1 MDFLRLE
8 SALLLQNGNSFGCG
22 WSDPSS
28 SGNAADDGTVDG
40 SIYGSS
46 SIVNGRGVGI
56 GGDYYSHGVGYGSE
70 NHVAKLHTPL
80 DPLLKELKREHAS
93 SAGPQDV
100 LASLISKEELEFLL
114 MTASSRT
121 STTKSSDGSGGRKF
135 SVKSIEVPEDVNNTK
150 KETMDKEPTD
160 LFDVVRAETPL
171 ARGGHVEG
179 SPLIASPPPTS
190 HSTTLSSNKSGIH
203 QNLSHK
209 RPFSSHVDNLLQ
221 TTPHLRHLSAA
232 STDLSGSGLYDDSKN
247 IFSQILNFNNKDRKI
262 SSSDNIDSSS
272 APGNVDYPTSI
283 LRQRANRRASLELAS
298 FMRLLSN
305 EMPQEA
311 FVVVEAEVY
320 KKVFSLMQSKT
331 TRSDDRLAGVAALD
345 ALLSVPSS
353 NEEAKA
359 IRVSNAL
366 SNGLK
371 APHADYEFL
380 HAVARAIGR
389 MAFGSTNVDVV
400 EFEIT
405 RSLEWLQ
412 SDRSD
417 RKLAAVLVLSEL
429 AKSSPTA
436 FYSKTNT
443 SSTLSGGRG
452 GSMGVLA
459 SYLDGLGLSGTNEF
473 LEHIHPVLTDPHPI
487 VRVCAADAL
496 SECLKILMDR
506 QQRAMTAPLCKLHS
520 QMMDGLQ
527 WAPGSKNNSDDK
539 FTERDNAIKAHGSLL
554 LVTEMLNHSRN
565 FILPRYDEVCAA
577 VLKFTSHPMAL
588 IRLELIRIIPQLARR
603 NPDVFGC
610 RYLCPSLD
618 FLLVSASA
626 LPPQRSGIDLR
637 PKAILAIGQLALGMS
652 DEDMGGGDITIPTVR
667 IFDKP
672 NPVVKSEDENEVEF
686 HIVEIEDESVFQ
698 QRLGDI
704 FNLISE
710 SLKRNRL
717 ASIGNVAKY
726 RSDVLICFAN
736 MVEALGHHA
745 TPYVKGIVE
754 DMFRSGLSRNLI
766 GCLHSVAASLPS
778 MQLYIERRLFEE
790 VSFCLAGT
798 RSLNSAYD
806 LFSANDN
813 IRPAIPSLNESTSAL
828 LQSTSLPAEP
838 DKETNLM
845 RSMSL
850 ASMNRGRPR
859 KRIPSELEVNEL
871 SASGSRLD
879 SIAQTT
885 VTAPTNTD
893 DSRIVIDTSTKPE
906 AIDKLILSL
915 QTLRTIGE
923 SYMRA
928 HETENGNML
937 LPFLRDVISLYL
949 DHPSSDVRR
958 EAAVTCTLLLLP
970 FGKRA
975 KKGNILSFRLGSV
988 SGSYVEEI
996 LQKLLRIAVSDLSP
1010 VVRLCVVS
1018 GLDERYDPYLVQL
1031 SLLPPLFLMLE
1042 DETLVMR
1049 AGALQL
1055 LGRLS
1060 RLNPA
1065 TILPGLRIILTDL
1078 ILELQCGGDGGGKE
1092 AATRLIIFFLREEA
1106 LQQLV
1111 RPFIS
1116 SIIDSLPLSD
1126 DVPRLVSAS
1135 LEALG
1140 ELADVAH
1147 GSIQPWLRQLIP
1159 HILSNVEDQN
1169 SSKQKVSLW
1178 ALGKIA
1184 FGTNYVI
1191 SPYLDYPKLLSQAS
1205 NILPTTKRASWEL
1218 RREVFR
1224 TFGVLGA
1231 LDPDRFGTSSTRKGG
1246 GKGGGYFV
1254 ELEEEK
1260 DISSRA
1266 INHAHGSEI
1275 PKMGEWS
1282 QLNNQASSVSPQMHT
1297 VSDSVSSSNENGKKL
1312 YKDSDN
1318 DEPAHLYMY
1327 EQYAMTAQPVSKLPP
1342 ARRLSPSDDDFYP
1355 TVAVQALMRILRDSS
1370 LSNLHGMVMK
1380 AVMFIF
1386 NALGLKSVPFLKN
1399 IVPHILSTIKVC
1411 GQHGLREVLLQQVA
1425 NLSAIVRK
1433 HLRPYLPAIFDVVE
1447 EFWFT
1452 RHLSALC
1459 SLVKRVAIAVPDDF
1473 NTYVPLLVRQ
1483 ILATIDST
1491 DFSEINFR
1499 EQAERLD
1506 LILQLIQGIKGVL
1519 GEYIHLVVPALVKL
1533 TDLLID
1539 PEDKNLIQIS
1549 PPIGSNRS
1557 KVAVETVETLSIL
1570 LETME
1575 MSEGRFSE
1583 THVKSSTTLPA
1594 RVVQPFLR
1602 MLGGDVKPNKII
1614 GGVMIDCLCICVRQL
1629 GSNRWMSFYH
1639 NSTTAVISSW
1649 QSKVGIGSIQDEGGE
1664 LDPREAAC
1672 YQPRPIDIYKDV
1684 VAEMVS
1690 NSNRMRWANNIEEH
1704 SLPAGLSL
1712 ENAGPSEASL
1722 TGLGEAL
1729 KPNIA
1734 RNPPSTIQVQNQI
1747 AAHQTNINNLQ
1758 RAWDVSQRSSRED
1771 WDEWLRRFSV
1781 QLLREAPSPALRAC
1795 AELAQAYQPLAR
1807 ELFSAAFACCWV
1819 ELDDHYRSSLIFSM
1833 ETVFQADASQIS
1845 LEILQLLLNL
1855 AEFLEKNKKTEL
1867 PIDISILAELALKCR
1882 AYARA
1887 LHYKEREYI
1896 MGRGG
1901 SCVEQLIDINKKL
1914 DLPEAALGVLQAAK
1928 IEIQR
1933 HNRSG
1938 DHDKMAYSVLN
1949 TIDGDKGSWAGD
1961 IMYESWLAK
1970 LGSWAEAVQLYEQN
1984 LIKDPNDVNSILG
1997 CMQCYEARGDW
2008 EKALELAGRSWGAL
2022 SGESRKSGDSARRS
2036 RRSRRR
2042 IREENHKLALK
2053 HCAQAAWRLRKWDDL
2068 ETFSSQLVQGQEHN
2082 FSQNS
2087 SFDLTSTSKG
2097 SRVNGLP
2104 TLDYDSAFYRA
2115 VINIHQEDWDE
2126 AAISI
2131 DAARKAMDSRFTAL
2145 LAESYKRA
2153 YPSMVAAQTL
2163 SELEEIVSFRQ
2174 FERSAA
2180 HTRLHTTGPS
2190 ETKKARQHLTDVWRR
2205 RLNGCR
2211 VDAEVHS
2218 EILAVRS
2225 LVLGPADEVDATIT
2239 LSALSRQA
2247 EAFQLAERTLLDPLS
2262 QMKVSLNSQ
2271 IFGVDT
2277 PSHLEIGLVVKLGES
2292 ADSLVNKGVVRV
2304 RSGPAYEEY
2313 CQQLFADTGGEE
2325 KLFVQ
2330 HKLYLAYIKHL
2341 WATERKDEAMSRLS
2355 LLCNIVDLTTHYGKD
2370 DASNDLRIKCWLRY
2384 GDWKLALNPPGSD
2397 LPDSL
2402 ATDVLISYKRA
2413 TDVAVSDNY
2422 RAFHSW
2428 ALINFRLAEQLN
2440 DKDRGGSSAKPFS
2453 MIQSHVIAAVKG
2465 FVRAIS
2471 VGTKRWSASVQQ
2483 DMLNLL
2489 SCLFKY
2495 GELDDVSETINEGL
2509 ESIEI
2514 EAWLGVLPQLLARIH
2529 IKSPSVRSVLHPLL
2543 VRIGTKHPQAMMY
2556 PLSVLLKSPV
2566 TDRKIAAESL
2576 MNSLKTHSNALIEE
2590 SLMVSSELIRV
2601 AILWLE
2607 LWHEGLEDASRL
2619 YYGEGNVAGM
2629 LDVLIPLHTE
2639 LEKGAN
2645 SRRELDFLNSFGR
2658 DLMDAH
2664 NHITEY
2670 ERLIRKSGQKIPT
2683 QGGFMSDPN
2692 QAGRSS
2698 SPNAEAEAALNQ
2710 AWDLYYTVFR
2720 RINKQLPGMTTLEL
2734 DQCSPALFNARNLE
2748 LGVPGSYRVD
2758 GSYVKIQ
2765 KFITSV
2771 QVITSKQRPRKI
2783 TIRGND
2789 GKDYVFLLKGH
2800 EDLRQDER
2808 VMQLFGLVNALLA
2821 RDRRTNK
2828 HDLNIQRYA
2837 IAPLSHNAGVVGW
2850 VPHCDTLHCLIR
2862 DYREALKI
2870 PLNAENR
2877 EMLALTPNYD
2887 SLTAMQ
2893 KVEVFTEAL
2902 DRTRGKG
2909 NDLYE
2914 VLWNKSINSE
2924 EWLDRRTN
2932 FTRSLAV
2939 MSMVGYILGL
2949 GDRHPSNLMLDQVSG
2964 RVLHIDF
2971 GDCFEVAM
2979 HREKFPEKV
2988 PFRLTRMLVRAM
3000 EVSGIEGSYKSTC
3013 ERTMSVLRDN
3023 KDSLVAMLEAFVYD
3037 PLISWRLLDQ
3047 SLDEDAGEDDANTK
3061 GDANSADDDQQTTTT
3076 TVTSTA
3082 VSHANT
3088 LPEPI
3093 QEEHDEDEDNDES
3106 DSEHEN
3112 AAEELAAD
3120 NNGSKE
3126 ETGNEGDHKN
3136 EEEDG
3141 KDAEARNEVE
3151 ADDSGKNKE
3160 EEEDEKEEQEEQEV
3174 GEGDIEVTTK
3184 ETTAPEPP
3192 LTRIAPIQTSTKPI
3206 TTEEIVPHNT
3216 TEPASSMA
3224 TSHARSLQMYSD
3236 MKALAAN
3243 LSTSS
3248 RIASITGGGVS
3259 AAAAVAMEHHGSV
3272 ARSRIGRSLR
3282 QKGALLNSV
3291 KHERSGDRSGSN
3303 EEGEDAFGNNDEA
3316 LNEKALKVIRR
3327 VQDKLTGTDFHSAEE
3342 EFVGEPLDV
3351 QEQVQRLIV
3360 QATSS
3365 ENLCQLFIGWCAFW

>member
-1 MDFLRLE
+1 MDFLSLE
-8 SALLLQNGNSFGCG
+8 SALLLQGGTPYFGYG

-28 SGNAADDGTVDG
+28 SGNKADDGTVDG
-40 SIYGSS
+40 SIYGPSNAANS
-46 SIVNGRGVGI
+46 RGVGVA
-56 GGDYYSHGVGYGSE
+56 GGDYYSHGVGYGSD
-70 NHVAKLHTPL
+70 NHVAKLQTPL

-100 LASLISKEELEFLL
+100 LASLISKEELEFLFK
-114 MTASSRT
+114 TAISRT
-121 STTKSSDGSGGRKF
+121 STTKSSDGSGGKKF
-135 SVKSIEVPEDVNNTK
+135 PVKSIDVPETGSNTK
-150 KETMDKEPTD
+150 KDSMDKDSTD
-160 LFDVVRAETPL
+160 LFDISRAETPL
-171 ARGGHVEG
+171 ARGGQLEG
-179 SPLIASPPPTS
+179 TSPNAHPTS
-190 HSTTLSSNKSGIH
+190 LPSNKSGIH
-203 QNLSHK
+203 QNISNK
-209 RPFSSHVDNLLQ
+209 RPFSSHVENLLQ
-221 TTPHLRHLSAA
+221 TTPHLRHLTAA

-247 IFSQILNFNNKDRKI
+247 IFSQVFSFKSKDRKI
-262 SSSDNIDSSS
+262 SSADTIDSSSS
-272 APGNVDYPTSI
+272 APGNVDYATSI

-331 TRSDDRLAGVAALD
+331 ARSDDRLAGVAAVD

-353 NEEAKA
+353 NEETKA
-359 IRVSNAL
+359 IRVGNAL

-371 APHADYEFL
+371 APNADYEFL

-389 MAFGSTNVDVV
+389 MAVGSTNVDLV

-417 RKLAAVLVLSEL
+417 RKLAAVLVLNEL

-473 LEHIHPVLTDPHPI
+473 LENIFPVLTDPHPI

-506 QQRAMTAPLCKLHS
+506 QQRSMTAPLCKLHF

-527 WAPGSKNNSDDK
+527 WTLGGKVNDGEDK
-539 FTERDNAIKAHGSLL
+539 FKERDNAIKAHGSLL
-554 LVTEMLNHSRN
+554 VVMEMLHHSRN
-565 FILPRYDEVCAA
+565 FILPRFDEVCTA
-577 VLKFTSHPMAL
+577 VLKFTRHPMAL
-588 IRLELIRIIPQLARR
+588 IRLELIRIIPQLAQR
-603 NPDVFGC
+603 NPDVYGC
-610 RYLCPSLD
+610 RYLCQSLD
-618 FLLVSASA
+618 FLLASASA
-626 LPPQRSGIDLR
+626 PPPQRSGIDLR
-637 PKAILAIGQLALGMS
+637 PKAFLAIGQLALGMS

-672 NPVVKSEDENEVEF
+672 KSDVEAEDEDEMEY
-686 HIVEIEDESVFQ
+686 HIVDLEEESVFQ

-704 FNLISE
+704 FELISE

-717 ASIGNVAKY
+717 ASLGNITKY
-726 RSDVLICFAN
+726 RCDILICFAS
-736 MVEALGHHA
+736 MVDALGQHA
-745 TPYVKGIVE
+745 TPYVKRIVE
-754 DMFRSGLSRNLI
+754 DMFRSGLSKNLI

-798 RSLNSAYD
+798 KSLNSAYD
-806 LFSANDN
+806 LFSANEN
-813 IRPAIPSLNESTSAL
+813 IRPAMPSINEGTSVL
-828 LQSTSLPAEP
+828 LRSSSPPTEHCT
-838 DKETNLM
+838 ENNLM

-850 ASMNRGRPR
+850 ASMNPSGRPR
-859 KRIPSELEVNEL
+859 KRNPSELEVNEL
-871 SASGSRLD
+871 SSSRTRSD
-879 SIAQTT
+879 SITQTPAT
-885 VTAPTNTD
+885 SGAPSTYE
-893 DSRIVIDTSTKPE
+893 SGVVINTSTKPE

-915 QTLRTIGE
+915 ETLRTIGE

-958 EAAVTCTLLLLP
+958 EAAVTCSLLLLP
-970 FGKRA
+970 FGK
-975 KKGNILSFRLGSV
+975 KVKEGCILSFRLGSV
-988 SGSYVEEI
+988 SGGYVEEI

-1018 GLDERYDPYLVQL
+1018 GLDERYDPYLSQL

-1049 AGALQL
+1049 ACALQL

-1065 TILPGLRIILTDL
+1065 TILPGLRIVLTDL

-1092 AATRLIIFFLREEA
+1092 AATRLIIVFLREEA

-1147 GSIQPWLRQLIP
+1147 GSIKPWLRQLIP
-1159 HILSNVEDQN
+1159 HILSNVEEQN

-1231 LDPDRFGTSSTRKGG
+1231 LDPDRFGSSSTRKGG

-1254 ELEEEK
+1254 ELDEDKEVG
-1260 DISSRA
+1260 SSA
-1266 INHAHGSEI
+1266 LNPAHGSEI

-1282 QLNNQASSVSPQMHT
+1282 QLNNQALSDSPQPHVGSDLVSP
-1297 VSDSVSSSNENGKKL
+1297 SNESGKNV

-1327 EQYAMTAQPVSKLPP
+1327 EQYAMTAQSLSKLPP

-1425 NLSAIVRK
+1425 NLSAIVRE

-1491 DFSEINFR
+1491 DFSGNAFK

-1539 PEDKNLIQIS
+1539 PDPDKNLIRIS
-1549 PPIGSNRS
+1549 PPLGSIRS
-1557 KVAVETVETLSIL
+1557 NVAVETVGTLSIL

-1583 THVKSSTTLPA
+1583 TIVKSSTALPA

-1602 MLGGDVKPNKII
+1602 MLGGDVKPNKTV
-1614 GGVMIDCLCICVRQL
+1614 GSVMIDCLCICVRQL

-1639 NSTTAVISSW
+1639 SSTLAVISSW
-1649 QSKVGIGSIQDEGGE
+1649 QTKVGIEMSTQGEGDEPE
-1664 LDPREAAC
+1664 PRETAHH
-1672 YQPRPIDIYKDV
+1672 QPRPIDLYKDMV
-1684 VAEMVS
+1684 VELVS
-1690 NSNRMRWANNIEEH
+1690 SANRMRWTNNSEDG

-1712 ENAGPSEASL
+1712 ENSGPSEASL

-1729 KPNIA
+1729 KPNAA

-1833 ETVFQADASQIS
+1833 ETVIQADASQIS

-1867 PIDISILAELALKCR
+1867 PIDISIIAELALKCR

-1933 HNRSG
+1933 HNRAG
-1938 DHDKMAYSVLN
+1938 DQNNSMAYSVLN

-1970 LGSWAEAVQLYEQN
+1970 LGSWGEAVQLYEQKLMAN
-1984 LIKDPNDVNSILG
+1984 PNDVNSILG

-2008 EKALELAGRSWGAL
+2008 EKALDLAGRSWSAL
-2022 SGESRKSGDSARRS
+2022 SGDSKKAGGNSRRS
-2036 RRSRRR
+2036 RRSRKQ
-2042 IREENHKLALK
+2042 ISEENHKLALK
-2053 HCAQAAWRLRKWDDL
+2053 HCAQAAWRLGKWDEL
-2068 ETFSSQLVQGQEHN
+2068 ETFSSQLVQGQQHAS
-2082 FSQNS
+2082 SQNV
-2087 SFDLTSTSKG
+2087 SFDVTSSKG
-2097 SRVNGLP
+2097 SRTTDLP

-2115 VINIHQEDWDE
+2115 VINIHREEWDE

-2145 LAESYKRA
+2145 LAESYQRA
-2153 YPSMVAAQTL
+2153 YPSMVAAQRL

-2174 FERSAA
+2174 FELRAK
-2180 HTRLHTTGPS
+2180 HRLHTTGPL

-2247 EAFQLAERTLLDPLS
+2247 EAYQLAERTLLDPLT
-2262 QMKVSLNSQ
+2262 QMEVSLNSQ
-2271 IFGVDT
+2271 IFGIGT
-2277 PSHLEIGLVVKLGES
+2277 PSDLKVGLVINPGES
-2292 ADSLVNKGVVRV
+2292 AESLVNKDVVRI
-2304 RSGPAYEEY
+2304 RSGPVYEQY
-2313 CQQLFADTGGEE
+2313 CQQLFNEAGGEK

-2330 HKLYLAYIKHL
+2330 HKLYFAYIKHL

-2355 LLCNIVDLTTHYGKD
+2355 LLCNIVDLTTHYGDSKM
-2370 DASNDLRIKCWLRY
+2370 SNDLRIKCWLRF

-2397 LPDSL
+2397 LPESL
-2402 ATDVLISYKRA
+2402 ARDVLVSYKRA
-2413 TDVAVSDNY
+2413 TDVAISDNY

-2428 ALINFRLAEQLN
+2428 ALINFRLAEQIN
-2440 DKDRGGSSAKPFS
+2440 DKDRGLSSSKSSP
-2453 MIQSHVIAAVKG
+2453 MIQHHVIAAVKG

-2483 DMLNLL
+2483 DLLNLL

-2495 GELDDVSETINEGL
+2495 GDLDEVSRTIKEGL

-2543 VRIGTKHPQAMMY
+2543 VRLGTKHPQAMMY

-2566 TDRKIAAESL
+2566 TDRKLAAESL

-2670 ERLIRKSGQKIPT
+2670 VRLITSSGQTIPT

-2692 QAGRSS
+2692 QASRS

-2902 DRTRGKG
+2902 ERTKGKG

-3047 SLDEDAGEDDANTK
+3047 SSDEDAGEADANTK
-3061 GDANSADDDQQTTTT
+3061 SSANDEASSADDHRQDTTATTTT
-3076 TVTSTA
+3076 ATGTS
-3082 VSHANT
+3082 HPNT

-3093 QEEHDEDEDNDES
+3093 QEEHDEDGENEDS
-3106 DSEHEN
+3106 DSDSDSGDANDDHVDEEQRGDDEEN
-3112 AAEELAAD
+3112 D
-3120 NNGSKE
+3120 SDDKI
-3126 ETGNEGDHKN
+3126 
-3136 EEEDG
+3136 EEEDKG
-3141 KDAEARNEVE
+3141 DYSK
-3151 ADDSGKNKE
+3151 
-3160 EEEDEKEEQEEQEV
+3160 QEEGNDKETNDV
-3174 GEGDIEVTTK
+3174 ETNDEDKDEESNGDEGNKVAAESTKTTVPTTTNAPIPTVTKPTPTDEVT
-3184 ETTAPEPP
+3184 P
-3192 LTRIAPIQTSTKPI
+3192 RS
-3206 TTEEIVPHNT
+3206 TTEQ
-3216 TEPASSMA
+3216 ASSMA
-3224 TSHARSLQMYSD
+3224 ASHARSLQMYSD
-3236 MKALAAN
+3236 MRALSAN

-3259 AAAAVAMEHHGSV
+3259 AAAAIAMEHAGSM
-3272 ARSRIGRSLR
+3272 ARSRIARSLR
-3282 QKGALLNSV
+3282 QRSVRNSSV
-3291 KHERSGDRSGSN
+3291 ANDRSGGQIGSN
-3303 EEGEDAFGNNDEA
+3303 EEEDAFGNNDEA

-3327 VQDKLTGTDFHSAEE
+3327 VQDKLTGTDFHSPEE

>member
-1 MDFLRLE
+1 MDFLSLE
-8 SALLLQNGNSFGCG
+8 NALLLQGGTPYFGYG

-40 SIYGSS
+40 SIYGPSNG
-46 SIVNGRGVGI
+46 VNSRGVGL
-56 GGDYYSHGVGYGSE
+56 GCDYYSHGVGYGSD
-70 NHVAKLHTPL
+70 NHVAKLQTPL

-100 LASLISKEELEFLL
+100 LASLISKEELEFLFK
-114 MTASSRT
+114 TASLRT
-121 STTKSSDGSGGRKF
+121 STTKSTDGSGGKKF
-135 SVKSIEVPEDVNNTK
+135 RIDAPSDVPEGVTSTK
-150 KETMDKEPTD
+150 KETMDKESTD
-160 LFDVVRAETPL
+160 LFDIARAETPL
-171 ARGGHVEG
+171 ARGGQSFSKTQLDG
-179 SPLIASPPPTS
+179 SSPNVHPAS
-190 HSTTLSSNKSGIH
+190 LASSKLGIH
-203 QNLSHK
+203 QNMSHK
-209 RPFSSHVDNLLQ
+209 RPFLSHVDNLLQ
-221 TTPHLRHLSAA
+221 TTPHLRHLTAA
-232 STDLSGSGLYDDSKN
+232 STDLSGSGHYDDSKN
-247 IFSQILNFNNKDRKI
+247 IFSQMLSFKSKDRKI
-262 SSSDNIDSSS
+262 SSADNIDSSS

-311 FVVVEAEVY
+311 FVVVETEVY
-320 KKVFSLMQSKT
+320 KRVFSLMQSKAA
-331 TRSDDRLAGVAALD
+331 RSDDRLAGVAAVD

-353 NEEAKA
+353 NEETKA
-359 IRVSNAL
+359 IRVGNAL

-389 MAFGSTNVDVV
+389 MAFGSTNVDLV

-473 LEHIHPVLTDPHPI
+473 LDNIFPVLMDPHPI
-487 VRVCAADAL
+487 VRVSAADAL

-506 QQRAMTAPLCKLHS
+506 QQRSMTAPLCKLHS

-527 WAPGSKNNSDDK
+527 WTPGGKVNDGEDK
-539 FTERDNAIKAHGSLL
+539 FKERDNAIKAHGSLL
-554 LVTEMLNHSRN
+554 VVTEMLNHSRN
-565 FILPRYDEVCAA
+565 FILPRFDEVCTA
-577 VLKFTSHPMAL
+577 VLKFTRHPMAL

-610 RYLCPSLD
+610 RYLCQSLD
-618 FLLVSASA
+618 FLLASA
-626 LPPQRSGIDLR
+626 ATPPPQRSGIDLR
-637 PKAILAIGQLALGMS
+637 PKAFLAIGQLASGMS
-652 DEDMGGGDITIPTVR
+652 DEEMGGGDITIPTVR

-672 NPVVKSEDENEVEF
+672 KSVVEAEDVDEDDSEY
-686 HIVEIEDESVFQ
+686 HIVELEDESVFQ

-717 ASIGNVAKY
+717 ASLGNVANY

-736 MVEALGHHA
+736 MVEALGQHA
-745 TPYVKGIVE
+745 TPYVRGIVE
-754 DMFRSGLSRNLI
+754 DMFRSGLSKNLL
-766 GCLHSVAASLPS
+766 GCLHSIAASLPS

-806 LFSANDN
+806 LFSASEN
-813 IRPAIPSLNESTSAL
+813 IRPAMPSINEGTSAL
-828 LQSTSLPAEP
+828 LRSTSSPREQGT
-838 DKETNLM
+838 ENNLM

-850 ASMNRGRPR
+850 ASMNPSGRPR
-859 KRIPSELEVNEL
+859 KRITSELEVNEL
-871 SASGSRLD
+871 SSSRPRSESITQSPAAAGAS
-879 SIAQTT
+879 
-885 VTAPTNTD
+885 TNYE
-893 DSRIVIDTSTKPE
+893 SGVVINTSTKPE

-958 EAAVTCTLLLLP
+958 EAAVTCSLLLLP
-970 FGKRA
+970 FGK
-975 KKGNILSFRLGSV
+975 KVKEGSILSFRVGSV

-1018 GLDERYDPYLVQL
+1018 GLDERYDPYLSQL

-1049 AGALQL
+1049 ACALQL

-1065 TILPGLRIILTDL
+1065 TILPGLRIVLTDL

-1092 AATRLIIFFLREEA
+1092 AATRLIIVFLREEA

-1140 ELADVAH
+1140 ELANVAH
-1147 GSIQPWLRQLIP
+1147 GSIKPWLRQLIP

-1205 NILPTTKRASWEL
+1205 GILPTTKRANWEL

-1231 LDPDRFGTSSTRKGG
+1231 LDPDRFGSSSTRKGG

-1254 ELEEEK
+1254 ELEEDK
-1260 DISSRA
+1260 DVGSRA
-1266 INHAHGSEI
+1266 LNPAHGSEI

-1282 QLNNQASSVSPQMHT
+1282 QLNNQALSDSPQPN
-1297 VSDSVSSSNENGKKL
+1297 VDSDLLPPSNESSKKV

-1327 EQYAMTAQPVSKLPP
+1327 EQYAMTAQPLSKLPP

-1386 NALGLKSVPFLKN
+1386 NALGLRSVPFLKN

-1425 NLSAIVRK
+1425 NLSAIVRE

-1491 DFSEINFR
+1491 DFSEHTFG

-1539 PEDKNLIQIS
+1539 PDPDKNLVQIS
-1549 PPIGSNRS
+1549 PPLGSARS
-1557 KVAVETVETLSIL
+1557 NVAVETVETLSVL

-1575 MSEGRFSE
+1575 MNEGRFAE
-1583 THVKSSTTLPA
+1583 TIVKSSTTLPA

-1602 MLGGDVKPNKII
+1602 MLGGDVKPNKAV
-1614 GGVMIDCLCICVRQL
+1614 GSAMIDCLCICVRQL
-1629 GSNRWMSFYH
+1629 GSNRWLSFYH
-1639 NSTTAVISSW
+1639 NSTLAVISSW
-1649 QSKVGIGSIQDEGGE
+1649 QSKVGIESGTQHEGNE
-1664 LDPREAAC
+1664 VEPRVTAHH
-1672 YQPRPIDIYKDV
+1672 QPRPIDIYKDV
-1684 VAEMVS
+1684 VVELVS
-1690 NSNRMRWANNIEEH
+1690 SANRMRWANNSDEG
-1704 SLPAGLSL
+1704 SVSAGLSL
-1712 ENAGPSEASL
+1712 ENPRASEASL

-1729 KPNIA
+1729 KPNTA
-1734 RNPPSTIQVQNQI
+1734 RNPSTIQVQNQI
-1747 AAHQTNINNLQ
+1747 AAHQTNISNLQ

-1855 AEFLEKNKKTEL
+1855 AEFLEQNKKTEL
-1867 PIDISILAELALKCR
+1867 PIDISIIAELALKCR

-1933 HNRSG
+1933 HNRAG
-1938 DHDKMAYSVLN
+1938 DRDNSMAYSVLN

-1970 LGSWAEAVQLYEQN
+1970 LGSWGEALQLYEQKLREN
-1984 LIKDPNDVNSILG
+1984 PNDVNSILG

-2008 EKALELAGRSWGAL
+2008 EKALDLAGRSWGAL
-2022 SGESRKSGDSARRS
+2022 SGEPTKTGGNSRRS

-2042 IREENHKLALK
+2042 INEENHKLALK
-2053 HCAQAAWRLRKWDDL
+2053 HCAQAAWRLGKWDEL
-2068 ETFSSQLVQGQEHN
+2068 ETFSSQLVQGQHN
-2082 FSQNS
+2082 SS
-2087 SFDLTSTSKG
+2087 SPTVSFDLTSSSKG
-2097 SRVNGLP
+2097 YRTSGLP

-2115 VINIHQEDWDE
+2115 VINIHREEWDE

-2174 FERSAA
+2174 FELRAKL
-2180 HTRLHTTGPS
+2180 RLHTTGPL
-2190 ETKKARQHLTDVWRR
+2190 ETKKARQHLTNVWRR
-2205 RLNGCR
+2205 RLDGCR

-2247 EAFQLAERTLLDPLS
+2247 EAYQLAERTLLDPLA
-2262 QMKVSLNSQ
+2262 QMKVSLNSP
-2271 IFGVDT
+2271 IFGIGT
-2277 PSHLEIGLVVKLGES
+2277 PSDLKIGLVINPGES
-2292 ADSLVNKGVVRV
+2292 AESLVNKDVVRI
-2304 RSGPAYEEY
+2304 RSGPVYEQY
-2313 CQQLFADTGGEE
+2313 CQQLFTEAGGEE
-2325 KLFVQ
+2325 ILFVQ
-2330 HKLYLAYIKHL
+2330 HKLYFAYIKHL
-2341 WATERKDEAMSRLS
+2341 WATERRDEAMTRLS
-2355 LLCNIVDLTTHYGKD
+2355 LLCNIVDLTTHCGETKT
-2370 DASNDLRIKCWLRY
+2370 SNELRIKCWLRY

-2402 ATDVLISYKRA
+2402 ATDVLVAYKRA

-2440 DKDRGGSSAKPFS
+2440 DKDRGTTSPSKPSSI
-2453 MIQSHVIAAVKG
+2453 IQHHVIAAVKG

-2483 DMLNLL
+2483 DLLNLL

-2495 GELDDVSETINEGL
+2495 GELDDVSRTINEGL

-2543 VRIGTKHPQAMMY
+2543 VRLGTKHPQAMMY

-2566 TDRKIAAESL
+2566 TDRKVAAESL
-2576 MNSLKTHSNALIEE
+2576 MNSLKAHSNALIEE

-2601 AILWLE
+2601 AILW
-2607 LWHEGLEDASRL
+2607 
-2619 YYGEGNVAGM
+2619 
-2629 LDVLIPLHTE
+2629 
-2639 LEKGAN
+2639 
-2645 SRRELDFLNSFGR
+2645 
-2658 DLMDAH
+2658 
-2664 NHITEY
+2664 
-2670 ERLIRKSGQKIPT
+2670 
-2683 QGGFMSDPN
+2683 
-2692 QAGRSS
+2692 
-2698 SPNAEAEAALNQ
+2698 
-2710 AWDLYYTVFR
+2710 
-2720 RINKQLPGMTTLEL
+2720 
-2734 DQCSPALFNARNLE
+2734 
-2748 LGVPGSYRVD
+2748 
-2758 GSYVKIQ
+2758 
-2765 KFITSV
+2765 
-2771 QVITSKQRPRKI
+2771 
-2783 TIRGND
+2783 
-2789 GKDYVFLLKGH
+2789 
-2800 EDLRQDER
+2800 
-2808 VMQLFGLVNALLA
+2808 
-2821 RDRRTNK
+2821 
-2828 HDLNIQRYA
+2828 
-2837 IAPLSHNAGVVGW
+2837 
-2850 VPHCDTLHCLIR
+2850 
-2862 DYREALKI
+2862 
-2870 PLNAENR
+2870 
-2877 EMLALTPNYD
+2877 
-2887 SLTAMQ
+2887 
-2893 KVEVFTEAL
+2893 
-2902 DRTRGKG
+2902 
-2909 NDLYE
+2909 
-2914 VLWNKSINSE
+2914 
-2924 EWLDRRTN
+2924 
-2932 FTRSLAV
+2932 
-2939 MSMVGYILGL
+2939 
-2949 GDRHPSNLMLDQVSG
+2949 
-2964 RVLHIDF
+2964 
-2971 GDCFEVAM
+2971 
-2979 HREKFPEKV
+2979 
-2988 PFRLTRMLVRAM
+2988 
-3000 EVSGIEGSYKSTC
+3000 
-3013 ERTMSVLRDN
+3013 
-3023 KDSLVAMLEAFVYD
+3023 
-3037 PLISWRLLDQ
+3037 
-3047 SLDEDAGEDDANTK
+3047 
-3061 GDANSADDDQQTTTT
+3061 
-3076 TVTSTA
+3076 
-3082 VSHANT
+3082 
-3088 LPEPI
+3088 
-3093 QEEHDEDEDNDES
+3093 
-3106 DSEHEN
+3106 
-3112 AAEELAAD
+3112 
-3120 NNGSKE
+3120 
-3126 ETGNEGDHKN
+3126 
-3136 EEEDG
+3136 
-3141 KDAEARNEVE
+3141 
-3151 ADDSGKNKE
+3151 
-3160 EEEDEKEEQEEQEV
+3160 
-3174 GEGDIEVTTK
+3174 
-3184 ETTAPEPP
+3184 
-3192 LTRIAPIQTSTKPI
+3192 
-3206 TTEEIVPHNT
+3206 
-3216 TEPASSMA
+3216 
-3224 TSHARSLQMYSD
+3224 
-3236 MKALAAN
+3236 
-3243 LSTSS
+3243 
-3248 RIASITGGGVS
+3248 
-3259 AAAAVAMEHHGSV
+3259 
-3272 ARSRIGRSLR
+3272 
-3282 QKGALLNSV
+3282 
-3291 KHERSGDRSGSN
+3291 
-3303 EEGEDAFGNNDEA
+3303 
-3316 LNEKALKVIRR
+3316 
-3327 VQDKLTGTDFHSAEE
+3327 
-3342 EFVGEPLDV
+3342 
-3351 QEQVQRLIV
+3351 
-3360 QATSS
+3360 
-3365 ENLCQLFIGWCAFW
+3365 

>member
-1 MDFLRLE
+1 
-8 SALLLQNGNSFGCG
+8 
-22 WSDPSS
+22 
-28 SGNAADDGTVDG
+28 
-40 SIYGSS
+40 
-46 SIVNGRGVGI
+46 
-56 GGDYYSHGVGYGSE
+56 
-70 NHVAKLHTPL
+70 
-80 DPLLKELKREHAS
+80 
-93 SAGPQDV
+93 
-100 LASLISKEELEFLL
+100 
-114 MTASSRT
+114 
-121 STTKSSDGSGGRKF
+121 
-135 SVKSIEVPEDVNNTK
+135 
-150 KETMDKEPTD
+150 
-160 LFDVVRAETPL
+160 
-171 ARGGHVEG
+171 
-179 SPLIASPPPTS
+179 
-190 HSTTLSSNKSGIH
+190 
-203 QNLSHK
+203 
-209 RPFSSHVDNLLQ
+209 
-221 TTPHLRHLSAA
+221 
-232 STDLSGSGLYDDSKN
+232 
-247 IFSQILNFNNKDRKI
+247 
-262 SSSDNIDSSS
+262 
-272 APGNVDYPTSI
+272 
-283 LRQRANRRASLELAS
+283 
-298 FMRLLSN
+298 
-305 EMPQEA
+305 
-311 FVVVEAEVY
+311 
-320 KKVFSLMQSKT
+320 
-331 TRSDDRLAGVAALD
+331 
-345 ALLSVPSS
+345 
-353 NEEAKA
+353 
-359 IRVSNAL
+359 
-366 SNGLK
+366 
-371 APHADYEFL
+371 
-380 HAVARAIGR
+380 
-389 MAFGSTNVDVV
+389 MAFGSTNVDLV

-473 LEHIHPVLTDPHPI
+473 LDNIFPVLTDPHPI

-506 QQRAMTAPLCKLHS
+506 QQRSMTAPLCKLHS

-527 WAPGSKNNSDDK
+527 WTLGGKVNDGEDK
-539 FTERDNAIKAHGSLL
+539 FKERDNAIKAHGSLL
-554 LVTEMLNHSRN
+554 VVTEMLNHSRN
-565 FILPRYDEVCAA
+565 FILPRFDEVCTA
-577 VLKFTSHPMAL
+577 VLNFTRHPMAL

-603 NPDVFGC
+603 NPDVYGC
-610 RYLCPSLD
+610 RYLCQSLD
-618 FLLVSASA
+618 FLLASAST

-637 PKAILAIGQLALGMS
+637 PKAFLAIGQLALGMS

-672 NPVVKSEDENEVEF
+672 KSVVEAEDGDDMEY
-686 HIVEIEDESVFQ
+686 HIVELEDESVFK

-704 FNLISE
+704 FDLISE

-736 MVEALGHHA
+736 MVEALGQHA

-754 DMFRSGLSRNLI
+754 DMFRSGLSKNLI

-778 MQLYIERRLFEE
+778 VQLYIERRLFEE

-806 LFSANDN
+806 LFSANEN
-813 IRPAIPSLNESTSAL
+813 IRPTMPSINEGTSVLLRSTSPP
-828 LQSTSLPAEP
+828 TEHGT
-838 DKETNLM
+838 ENNLM

-850 ASMNRGRPR
+850 ASMNPSGRPR
-859 KRIPSELEVNEL
+859 KRNPSSLEVNEL
-871 SASGSRLD
+871 SSSRTRSD
-879 SIAQTT
+879 SITQTPAT
-885 VTAPTNTD
+885 SGASSNY
-893 DSRIVIDTSTKPE
+893 DSGVVINTSTKPE

-915 QTLRTIGE
+915 ETLRTIGE

-928 HETENGNML
+928 HETENDNML

-958 EAAVTCTLLLLP
+958 EAAVTCSLLLLP
-970 FGKRA
+970 FGK
-975 KKGNILSFRLGSV
+975 KVKEGSILSFRLGSV

-996 LQKLLRIAVSDLSP
+996 LQKLLRISVSDLSP

-1018 GLDERYDPYLVQL
+1018 GLDERYDPYLSQL

-1049 AGALQL
+1049 ACALQL

-1065 TILPGLRIILTDL
+1065 TILPGLRIVLTDL

-1092 AATRLIIFFLREEA
+1092 AATRMIIVFLREEA

-1147 GSIQPWLRQLIP
+1147 GSIKPWLRQLIP
-1159 HILSNVEDQN
+1159 HILNNVEDQN

-1231 LDPDRFGTSSTRKGG
+1231 LDPDRFGSSSTRKGG

-1254 ELEEEK
+1254 ELEEDK
-1260 DISSRA
+1260 DVSSRA
-1266 INHAHGSEI
+1266 LNPAHGSEI
-1275 PKMGEWS
+1275 PKMGDWS
-1282 QLNNQASSVSPQMHT
+1282 QLNNQALSDSPQPNADSDLVSPSSE
-1297 VSDSVSSSNENGKKL
+1297 SDKKVH
-1312 YKDSDN
+1312 KDSDN

-1327 EQYAMTAQPVSKLPP
+1327 EQYAMTAQSLSMLPP

-1425 NLSAIVRK
+1425 NLSAIVRE

-1491 DFSEINFR
+1491 DFSVNTFG

-1539 PEDKNLIQIS
+1539 PDPDKNLIQIS
-1549 PPIGSNRS
+1549 PPLGSTRS
-1557 KVAVETVETLSIL
+1557 KIAVESVETLSIL

-1575 MSEGRFSE
+1575 MNEGRFSE
-1583 THVKSSTTLPA
+1583 TIVKSSTTLPA

-1602 MLGGDVKPNKII
+1602 MLGGDVKPNKTV

-1639 NSTTAVISSW
+1639 NSTLAVISSW
-1649 QSKVGIGSIQDEGGE
+1649 QAKVGIEKSIQHEGDE
-1664 LDPREAAC
+1664 LDPRETAHH
-1672 YQPRPIDIYKDV
+1672 QPRPIDIYKDMV
-1684 VAEMVS
+1684 VESISSA
-1690 NSNRMRWANNIEEH
+1690 NRMRWANNSEDG

-1712 ENAGPSEASL
+1712 ENSGPSEASL

-1729 KPNIA
+1729 KPNAA

-1845 LEILQLLLNL
+1845 HEILQLLLNL

-1867 PIDISILAELALKCR
+1867 PIDISIIAELALKCR

-1933 HNRSG
+1933 HNRAG
-1938 DHDKMAYSVLN
+1938 DHDKSMAYSVLN

-1970 LGSWAEAVQLYEQN
+1970 LGSWGEAVQLYEQKLTKN
-1984 LIKDPNDVNSILG
+1984 PSDVNSILG

-2008 EKALELAGRSWGAL
+2008 EKALDLAGRSWSAL
-2022 SGESRKSGDSARRS
+2022 SGESKKIGGNSRRS
-2036 RRSRRR
+2036 RRSRRQ
-2042 IREENHKLALK
+2042 ISEENHKLALK
-2053 HCAQAAWRLRKWDDL
+2053 HCAQAAWRLGKWDEL
-2068 ETFSSQLVQGQEHN
+2068 ETFSSQLVQGQQHAS
-2082 FSQNS
+2082 SQNV
-2087 SFDLTSTSKG
+2087 SFDLTSSSKG
-2097 SRVNGLP
+2097 SRTSGLP

-2115 VINIHQEDWDE
+2115 VINIHREEWDE

-2174 FERSAA
+2174 FELRAK
-2180 HTRLHTTGPS
+2180 HRLHTTGPL
-2190 ETKKARQHLTDVWRR
+2190 ETKKARQHLTDVWRK
-2205 RLNGCR
+2205 RLDGCR

-2247 EAFQLAERTLLDPLS
+2247 EAYQLAERTLLDPLT
-2262 QMKVSLNSQ
+2262 QMKVSLNSP
-2271 IFGVDT
+2271 IFGVGT
-2277 PSHLEIGLVVKLGES
+2277 PSDLRVGLIINPGES
-2292 ADSLVNKGVVRV
+2292 ADSLVNKDVVRI
-2304 RSGPAYEEY
+2304 RSGPVYEQY
-2313 CQQLFADTGGEE
+2313 CKHLFTEAGGEE
-2325 KLFVQ
+2325 TLFVQ
-2330 HKLYLAYIKHL
+2330 HKLYFAYIKHL
-2341 WATERKDEAMSRLS
+2341 WATERRDEAMTRLS
-2355 LLCNIVDLTTHYGKD
+2355 LLCNIVDLTTHYG
-2370 DASNDLRIKCWLRY
+2370 DATLSNELRIKCWLRY

-2397 LPDSL
+2397 LPENL
-2402 ATDVLISYKRA
+2402 ATDVLVSYKRA

-2440 DKDRGGSSAKPFS
+2440 DKERGTSPTKPSS
-2453 MIQSHVIAAVKG
+2453 MIQHHVIAAVKA

-2483 DMLNLL
+2483 DLLNLL

-2495 GELDDVSETINEGL
+2495 GELDDVSRTINEGL

-2543 VRIGTKHPQAMMY
+2543 VRLGTKHPQAMMY

-2566 TDRKIAAESL
+2566 TDRKVAAESL
-2576 MNSLKTHSNALIEE
+2576 MNSLKAHSNALIEE

-2601 AILWLE
+2601 AILQLE
-2607 LWHEGLEDASRL
+2607 MWHEGLEDASRL

-2670 ERLIRKSGQKIPT
+2670 VRLITSSGQTIPT

-2758 GSYVKIQ
+2758 GSYIKIQ

-2902 DRTRGKG
+2902 ERTKGKG

-3047 SLDEDAGEDDANTK
+3047 SSDEDAGEAEATTK
-3061 GDANSADDDQQTTTT
+3061 SSTKEEAGSADDNQQETTTT
-3076 TVTSTA
+3076 TIAASA
-3082 VSHANT
+3082 GASHTNT

-3093 QEEHDEDEDNDES
+3093 QEEHDEDGDNEDS
-3106 DSEHEN
+3106 DSEDDN
-3112 AAEELAAD
+3112 TAEEQQEEEVESDGDDKKEEVENDAD
-3120 NNGSKE
+3120 DKKEEEDEGEYSKE
-3126 ETGNEGDHKN
+3126 EEENDDNTNDVEARDSGENNEDDEDEESKN
-3136 EEEDG
+3136 EEEHEAT
-3141 KDAEARNEVE
+3141 AEATAALAPVPRTNIARIQSVP
-3151 ADDSGKNKE
+3151 KPTLV
-3160 EEEDEKEEQEEQEV
+3160 DE
-3174 GEGDIEVTTK
+3174 IT
-3184 ETTAPEPP
+3184 P
-3192 LTRIAPIQTSTKPI
+3192 RS
-3206 TTEEIVPHNT
+3206 TTEQ
-3216 TEPASSMA
+3216 ASSMA
-3224 TSHARSLQMYSD
+3224 ASHARSLQMYSD
-3236 MKALAAN
+3236 MRALAAN

-3282 QKGALLNSV
+3282 QKGSILNSV
-3291 KHERSGDRSGSN
+3291 ANDRSGGRSGSN
-3303 EEGEDAFGNNDEA
+3303 EGEDAFGNNDEA
-3316 LNEKALKVIRR
+3316 LNEKALK
-3327 VQDKLTGTDFHSAEE
+3327 
-3342 EFVGEPLDV
+3342 
-3351 QEQVQRLIV
+3351 
-3360 QATSS
+3360 
-3365 ENLCQLFIGWCAFW
+3365 